1 MDLGLEDDYGG
12 FFQPLENTKPFM
24 KIALEGF
31 AASGKTY
38 TMAKLAILLW
48 KLIKSTKPI
57 VYVDSEKAGKF
68 LLPLFNEAGIK
79 VLHRETKSFADLM
92 QAMAL
97 CRDRQVSEILL
108 VDSLTHFYENYLQS
122 YLQKVKRTK
131 LQFED
136 WGIIKPTWKR
146 EFSEPLVA
154 DAYHMMFT
162 GRAGYEYDNEKNA
175 ETGKREIFKS
185 GVKMK
190 VEGETAYE
198 PDMLILMERY
208 EKVLGDDKQVW
219 REATIIKDRSGLIDG
234 KTFRNPTGE
243 EFLPALNACLA
254 NPVSRPKTIEAD
266 TGLIFATEED
276 KRDWLKKRD
285 VLVEEIEALLVETWP
300 GQTADEKQAK
310 ILALKAGFQTA
321 SWTWIKSQRPEALAD
336 GKSRIEEHIAAGRQQ
351 KREAIDAQGPKKEK
365 AAAPAP
371 AAEPATA
378 AAPPAQ
384 AAADQPPVTEPP
396 APSKAKKKTMT
407 VLVEGVPEQPSV
419 TPPPPPDLKDIQA
432 G

>member
-1 MDLGLEDDYGG
+1 MELGLEDDYGG
-12 FFQPLENTKPFM
+12 FFSPLENTKPFM

-68 LLPLFNEAGIK
+68 LLPLFQEAGIK

-97 CRDRQVSEILL
+97 CRDRQVAEILL

-154 DAYHMMFT
+154 DPYHMMFT

-234 KTFRNPTGE
+234 KTFKNPTGE

-254 NPVSRPKTIEAD
+254 NPVNRPKTIEAD

-276 KRDWLKKRD
+276 KREWLKKRD
-285 VLVEEIEALLVETWP
+285 ILVEEIEALLVETWP
-300 GQTADEKQAK
+300 GQSADEKQAK

-336 GKSRIEEHIAAGRQQ
+336 GKSRIVEHIAVGREQ
-351 KREAIDAQGPKKEK
+351 KRADIAAQGPKAEK
-365 AAAPAP
+365 AAPAVAKPTPPADPAP
-371 AAEPATA
+371 AEAAAAEPI
-378 AAPPAQ
+378 
-384 AAADQPPVTEPP
+384 P
-396 APSKAKKKTMT
+396 APKPKKERKLT
-407 VLVEGVPEQPSV
+407 VLIEGVPEQPPV
-419 TPPPPPDLKDIQA
+419 TPPPPPDLKDVQA